1 MLFNKCLKELLK
13 AMAFIFTQFFSICFF
28 IKPNSYFTCKLLY
41 TPTEITLLM
50 KRMHFMG
57 TNFNTRGRITV
68 KGIEKGTPED
78 EVLSCQSVRCYTLP
92 FAFQMVGKVPVGE
105 ADPSL
110 R

>member
-1 MLFNKCLKELLK
+1 
-13 AMAFIFTQFFSICFF
+13 
-28 IKPNSYFTCKLLY
+28 
-41 TPTEITLLM
+41 
-50 KRMHFMG
+50 MG

-78 EVLSCQSVRCYTLP
+78 EFLSCQSVRCYTLP